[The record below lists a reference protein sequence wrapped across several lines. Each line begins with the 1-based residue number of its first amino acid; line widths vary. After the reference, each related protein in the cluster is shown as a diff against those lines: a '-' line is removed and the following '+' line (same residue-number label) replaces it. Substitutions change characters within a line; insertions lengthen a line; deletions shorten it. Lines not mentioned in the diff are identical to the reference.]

1 MSIFGSLF
9 TAVSGLSAQSDAIG
23 MISNNIAN
31 VSTVGYKRID
41 TAFSSLVTTNSAT
54 VSYSPGSV
62 ISAQT
67 PTINQQG
74 ILQQSASPTD
84 IAISGN
90 GFYVVKSSTTDP
102 LAAPFYTRAGSFS
115 ENANGDLVNT
125 GGYFLYGWPLGANA
139 SLPASQSNISSLVP
153 VNVAFLGG
161 LTQPTS
167 PLP

>member
-102 LAAPFYTRAGSFS
+102 LAA
-115 ENANGDLVNT
+115 
-125 GGYFLYGWPLGANA
+125 
-139 SLPASQSNISSLVP
+139 
-153 VNVAFLGG
+153 
-161 LTQPTS
+161 
-167 PLP
+167 